1 VAGIDNIPPHRYFA
15 SKRHTIQRDP
25 IIYND
30 EIDQITRDHGLQL
43 ERQGSSESVQARSSA
58 GPLTL

>member
-1 VAGIDNIPPHRYFA
+1 MQTLGSGVVIGDCL
-15 SKRHTIQRDP
+15 RDGS
-25 IIYND
+25 
-30 EIDQITRDHGLQL
+30 EITRDHGLQL